1 MSKRRRRTPGAPV
14 PDMGLAPPLAPEP
27 VTRWALWVFAA
38 ACFFVSGATGLVYEV
53 TWSRR
58 LELSFGS
65 TQYSIGV
72 VLAAYM
78 AGMGLGAWRFG
89 RLADRAGSPARRYA
103 ALEAGIGVYGLLAP
117 FVLDGIEWG
126 FVALGGR
133 GGVFTKAVLGL
144 LALLPPTVL
153 MGATLPVLSRAL
165 VRARDDTQSAV
176 GVLYGLNT
184 LGGMAGSVLAG
195 LLLVQSLGMDAT
207 SRFTGVVNLALAGL
221 VFALGRRFAPAIEA
235 DAGEDEP
242 AELAGVTP
250 LESPVARLWRL
261 RAALAATFAVGA
273 IALALEVAWT
283 RALGAGFGATAHGF
297 TIVLAATLLGIGL
310 GSLGVAREPAD
321 ERAPLLPLALALL
334 VLAASSCV
342 FLLGFD
348 RLPALFFL
356 IVQPRALSYEQLL
369 SVLFGVSALVVL
381 PATLSMGVAFPLSVQ
396 LATASA
402 ERAGRSV
409 GRVYL
414 ANTAGAILGSLA
426 GSFALVPWLG
436 SQGVVRLC
444 ALGSALAAGGI
455 CAVAA
460 RYGGWS
466 RARAIGIA
474 LPVGGLLL
482 VALALPGWDMRRL
495 DLDPMRIRNQLPRG
509 PGELADTLVLGG
521 VSQVYAREGLNALVT
536 VRQSGTTKALMIGGK
551 ADASTPSDMPS
562 QILVAAVPMISAEK
576 IGRVL
581 VIGAGSGVTARVA
594 AEFAGVERV
603 DVVEIEPAMVEAAS
617 RHFDGENHGVFRR
630 DNVRVIYEDGRTH
643 LLASPDS
650 YDVIISEPTNPFIS
664 GVANLFTAE
673 HYANARARLAPGGVY
688 LQWVQTYSSSDWM
701 VRAMIQTFVQSFE
714 HVDLWWSSPDDLL
727 LLGSQR
733 PLVYDRNLVTR
744 RVAVN
749 PGLAKDLEPVLYARS
764 PDDLFARFLLHK
776 DELTPLLAGA
786 ETLHD
791 KLPRLESRAS
801 RNRYQPTGIDALL
814 DDVRRVRAARATL
827 WPVLTTAPPDD
838 TPLRLAAVR
847 FRGAEAGPELDLIRN
862 VDRDEAFLL
871 RARALADDP
880 AQARAVL
887 EEGRKRFP
895 DSRPIALELARVSAA
910 LGDAQTAAA
919 LLTGALKSDATLEPQ
934 YALLGAQLTDPR
946 SPQGAQGVI
955 EAVGTALAS
964 LRPRKSDYALRE
976 PLLELLASVA
986 PRAPQASDILHKL
999 YDKNPWDELA
1009 GTALAHAQYLSG
1021 DYAGCLATADLLA
1034 KQNSLWNRPPLRALR
1049 LQALAAQHSPEL
1061 RAETLR
1067 FMDDFPQEPGRTWFR
1082 PFIRAL
1088 RQE

>member
-1 MSKRRRRTPGAPV
+1 
-14 PDMGLAPPLAPEP
+14 
-27 VTRWALWVFAA
+27 
-38 ACFFVSGATGLVYEV
+38 
-53 TWSRR
+53 
-58 LELSFGS
+58 
-65 TQYSIGV
+65 
-72 VLAAYM
+72 
-78 AGMGLGAWRFG
+78 
-89 RLADRAGSPARRYA
+89 
-103 ALEAGIGVYGLLAP
+103 
-117 FVLDGIEWG
+117 
-126 FVALGGR
+126 
-133 GGVFTKAVLGL
+133 
-144 LALLPPTVL
+144 
-153 MGATLPVLSRAL
+153 VLSRAL
-165 VRARDDTQSAV
+165 VRGRADAQSAV

-207 SRFTGVVNLALAGL
+207 SRWTGVVNLALAAL
-221 VFALGRRFAPAIEA
+221 VWVVGARFGPNVGPT
-235 DAGEDEP
+235 DAEDDA
-242 AELAGVTP
+242 AELPGVTP
-250 LESPVARLWRL
+250 IESPVARTWRL

-310 GSLGVAREPAD
+310 GSLVVARAPAD

-334 VLAASSCV
+334 LLAASSCA
-342 FLLGFD
+342 FLRGFD
-348 RLPALFFL
+348 RLPGLFFL

-369 SVLFGVSALVVL
+369 SLLFAVSALVVL
-381 PATLSMGVAFPLSVQ
+381 PATLAMGIAFPLSVQ

-436 SQGVVRLC
+436 SQGVVRL
-444 ALGSALAAGGI
+444 AAAGAALAAGGV
-455 CAVAA
+455 CAVAS

-466 RARAIGIA
+466 RRRTLAVA
-474 LPVGGLLL
+474 LPAGALLL
-482 VALALPGWDMRRL
+482 GAAVLPGWDMRRL

-521 VSQVYAREGLNALVT
+521 LSQVYAREGLNALVT
-536 VRQSGTTKALMIGGK
+536 VRQSGTSKALMIGGK
-551 ADASTPSDMPS
+551 ADASTPVDMPS
-562 QILVAAVPMISAEK
+562 QILVAAVPLIAAEK

-594 AEFAGVERV
+594 AEFPGVERV

-617 RHFDGENHGVFRR
+617 RHFAPENHDVFKRQ
-630 DNVRVIYEDGRTH
+630 NVHVIYEDGRTH
-643 LLASPDS
+643 LLASRET

-701 VRAMIQTFVQSFE
+701 VRAMLQTFVQSFE
-714 HVDLWWSSPDDLL
+714 HVDFWWSSPDDLL
-727 LLGSQR
+727 LLGSER
-733 PLVYDRNLVTR
+733 PLVYDRDLVSR

-749 PGLAKDLEPVLYARS
+749 RGLAADLGPVLYARS

-801 RNRYQPTGIDALL
+801 RNRYQPIGIDALL

-838 TPLRLAAVR
+838 TAVRLAAVR
-847 FRGAEAGPELDLIRN
+847 FRGADAAPELDLLKN
-862 VDRDEAFLL
+862 VDSDEAVVL
-871 RARALADDP
+871 RAQALGDDP
-880 AQARAVL
+880 AQARSL
-887 EEGRKRFP
+887 LQEGRKRFP
-895 DSRPIALELARVSAA
+895 DSRPIALELAKLSAA
-910 LGDAQTAAA
+910 LGDPQSAAA
-919 LLTGALKSDATLEPQ
+919 LLSGALKTDPSVEPQ

-946 SPQGAQGVI
+946 SPEGAQRVI
-955 EAVGTALAS
+955 DAVTTALGS

-986 PRAPQASDILHKL
+986 PRAPQATDQLRQL
-999 YDKNPWDELA
+999 YDKNPYDELA
-1009 GTALAHAQYLSG
+1009 GTALAHAQYLAN
-1021 DYAGCLATADLLA
+1021 DFAGCLATIELLA
-1034 KQNSLWNRPPLRALR
+1034 KQNGLANRPPLRALE
-1049 LQALAAQHSPEL
+1049 LQALAALRSPDF
-1061 RAETLR
+1061 RPKALR
-1067 FMDDFPQEPGRTWFR
+1067 FMDDFPGEPGRAWFR
-1082 PFIRAL
+1082 PVIRAL
-1088 RQE
+1088 RDER

>member
-1 MSKRRRRTPGAPV
+1 MSKRRRRTPGAPA
-14 PDMGLAPPLAPEP
+14 PAMELAPPPAAEP
-27 VTRWALWVFAA
+27 VTRAALWAFAA

-117 FVLDGIEWG
+117 FVLDAIEWLFIG
-126 FVALGGR
+126 LGGR
-133 GGVFTKAVLGL
+133 GGVFIKAALGL

-165 VRARDDTQSAV
+165 VRGRDDAQSAV

-184 LGGMAGSVLAG
+184 LGGMVGSVLAG
-195 LLLVQSLGMDAT
+195 LLLVQSLGIDAT
-207 SRFTGVVNLALAGL
+207 SRWTGVLNLALAAL
-221 VFALGRRFAPAIEA
+221 VWGVGARFGPNVAPGDEAADSA
-235 DAGEDEP
+235 DA
-242 AELAGVTP
+242 LGVTP
-250 LESPVARLWRL
+250 IESPVARTWRL
-261 RAALAATFAVGA
+261 RAALGATFAVGA

-310 GSLGVAREPAD
+310 GSLAVAREPAD

-334 VLAASSCV
+334 LLAGSSCA

-356 IVQPRALSYEQLL
+356 IVQPRALPYEQLL
-369 SVLFGVSALVVL
+369 AVLFAVSALVVL
-381 PATLSMGVAFPLSVQ
+381 PATLAMGVAFPLSVQ

-436 SQGVVRLC
+436 SQGVVRL
-444 ALGSALAAGGI
+444 AAFGSALAAGGV
-455 CAVAA
+455 CAVAS

-466 RARAIGIA
+466 RRRALAIA
-474 LPVGGLLL
+474 VPAGALLL
-482 VALALPGWDMRRL
+482 AAAVLPGWDMRRL

-509 PGELADTLVLGG
+509 PGELADSLVLGG
-521 VSQVYAREGLNALVT
+521 LTQLYAREGLNALVT
-536 VRQSGTTKALMIGGK
+536 VRQSGTTKTLMIGGK
-551 ADASTPSDMPS
+551 PDASTPVDMPS
-562 QILVAAVPMISAEK
+562 QILVAALPMVAAEK

-594 AEFAGVERV
+594 AEFPGVDRV
-603 DVVEIEPAMVEAAS
+603 DVVEIEPAMVEAAARFFS
-617 RHFDGENHGVFRR
+617 AENHEVFKHK
-630 DNVRVIYEDGRTH
+630 NVRVIYEDGRTH
-643 LLASPDS
+643 LLASKET

-673 HYANARARLAPGGVY
+673 HYKNARARLAPGGMY

-714 HVDLWWSSPDDLL
+714 HVDLWWSTPDDLL
-727 LLGSQR
+727 LLGSES
-733 PLVYDRNLVTR
+733 PLVYDRE
-744 RVAVN
+744 RVAQRVAGN
-749 PGLAKDLEPVLYARS
+749 RALGLELDPVLYARK
-764 PDDLFARFLLHK
+764 PDDLFGRFLLHK
-776 DELTPLLAGA
+776 DELAPLLAGV

-801 RNRYQPTGIDALL
+801 RNRYEPTGIDALL
-814 DDVRRVRAARATL
+814 DDVRRMRLARATL
-827 WPVLTTAPPDD
+827 WPVLTTSPPDD
-838 TPLRLAAVR
+838 TALRLAAVR
-847 FRGAEAGPELDLIRN
+847 FRGADAGPELEFLKN
-862 VDRDEAFLL
+862 VDGDEAVVL
-871 RARALADDP
+871 RAQALGEDP
-880 AQARAVL
+880 AQARSL
-887 EEGRKRFP
+887 LQEGRKRFP
-895 DSRPIALELARVSAA
+895 ESRAIALELARVSAA
-910 LGDAQTAAA
+910 LGDSSTAAA
-919 LLTGALKSDATLEPQ
+919 LLGEALKSDPSVEPQ

-946 SPQGAQGVI
+946 TPEGAQRVI
-955 EAVGTALAS
+955 DAVMTGMHS
-964 LRPRKSDYALRE
+964 LRPRKADYALRE

-986 PRAPQASDILHKL
+986 PRAPQATDLLRTMYEKS
-999 YDKNPWDELA
+999 PFDEVA

-1021 DYAGCLATADLLA
+1021 DFAGCLATIDRLA
-1034 KQNSLWNRPPLRALR
+1034 KQNQLAYRPPLRALR
-1049 LQALAAQHSPEL
+1049 LQVFAAQQSPEL
-1061 RAETLR
+1061 RAEIQR
-1067 FMDDFPQEPGRTWFR
+1067 FMDDFPGESGRAWFR

-1088 RQE
+1088 R